1 MANPQDEGVI
11 ESDEATVDTD
21 GPTGDELDLE
31 ALSAFD
37 EETGENPDEEILK
50 REGDKDPKAE
60 ADEEEEPA
68 DEEKEEEEEEEA
80 DGEKDTSEEEGDE
93 KTGDKE
99 TGEEDEESEEKD
111 ESEEKSIEDR
121 LKERFADDSEKESDS
136 KETPDDKQEPDEK
149 PDEKPAAKEPDQV
162 ILGKDLAAEALS
174 LIDLNN
180 LPTIT
185 LDDGTVVDLKDQYN
199 SFPDDFRTMM
209 TLAAFIA
216 KSAVGGITPGDNKE
230 IEEKIAELR
239 QNQDNMAFDL
249 VVARK
254 HNEYF
259 AYQDENTKE
268 HKEFWGW
275 YDKQDKQIQ
284 SLGDSSDPDD
294 AILLIDKYKKD
305 LADAATKEHDDK
317 QKEKAKKTRDRHKS
331 TMRRNAALDS
341 SKGGGDDDVDEAQAG
356 FDAEAK

>member
-1 MANPQDEGVI
+1 MADPKDEGVI
-11 ESDEATVDTD
+11 ENEEAAADADE
-21 GPTGDELDLE
+21 PTGDELDLE

-37 EETGENPDEEILK
+37 EETAETVDETDEGILK
-50 REGDKDPKAE
+50 REGDKDPNAE
-60 ADEEEEPA
+60 EDTDDSEDGEDADTGEGEEASGKDEEEEA
-68 DEEKEEEEEEEA
+68 GEEK
-80 DGEKDTSEEEGDE
+80 
-93 KTGDKE
+93 
-99 TGEEDEESEEKD
+99 EESEEKD
-111 ESEEKSIEDR
+111 ESEEKSVEDR
-121 LKERFADDSEKESDS
+121 LKERFGDDSEKESDT
-136 KETPDDKQEPDEK
+136 KETPTEKQEPDEK
-149 PDEKPAAKEPDQV
+149 PDEKPPAKEPDQV

-216 KSAVGGITPGDNKE
+216 KRAVGGIKPSDNKE
-230 IEEKIAELR
+230 VEEQLAELR
-239 QNQDNMAFDL
+239 QIQANMAFDL

-259 AYQDENTKE
+259 AYQDENTE
-268 HKEFWGW
+268 AHKEFWGW

-284 SLGDSSDPDD
+284 SLGDSSNPDD

-305 LADAATKEHDDK
+305 LADAAAKEHDEE
-317 QKEKAKKTRDRHKS
+317 QKKRAKKTRDRHKS